1 MGVPPLE
8 ALPPARAVVSTLVPA
23 SARPCSREYSRT
35 RFRPPAQALRPA
47 QKVRAGRALGAVV
60 APSTPTVL
68 HQRTQRVPGHR
79 PLRSAPAWRPGR
91 MRSCLSTGSAP
102 VGLCV
107 RIRHAAYKIQD
118 TTLARRWLAR
128 VPASSSACR
137 CDLHEPLRPAG
148 PAQQGMGRMG
158 RGRPGTTRSR
168 SACCPI
174 SCGCSARPMWTC
186 FSRRR
191 KGPSVKA
198 PLLIHQNRRRRAWA
212 RAASHAWPR
221 GQSARICG
229 DASV

>member
-1 MGVPPLE
+1 M
-8 ALPPARAVVSTLVPA
+8 STLVPA
-23 SARPCSREYSRT
+23 SARPRRLFVQHKKFELVEPWEQWWRPRPQQCCIREPREYPGTARCAA
-35 RFRPPAQALRPA
+35 RPH
-47 QKVRAGRALGAVV
+47 GGAS
-60 APSTPTVL
+60 PPKS
-68 HQRTQRVPGHR
+68 
-79 PLRSAPAWRPGR
+79 RPGR

-118 TTLARRWLAR
+118 TTLASALAR
-128 VPASSSACR
+128 TRAASSSACR

-191 KGPSVKA
+191 KGLFVKA